1 MEGNMYR
8 IVTVEVK
15 IKLVMKVDEG
25 VEVAEVLDEM
35 GYEFDLPSNAT
46 LDDSE
51 LLDHEVKDSR

>member
-1 MEGNMYR
+1 MYR